1 VSKAPKPARRSRN
14 ALAQGKRVTI
24 KDVARHAGVGW
35 ITVSRVMRAPEKV
48 SAILRHRVHTAI
60 DDLGYVANQA
70 ASGLASGACRIVPV
84 LIPTLSH
91 SVYVP
96 FLDGVH
102 EELDRHGYEILL
114 GTTNYDV
121 EVEARLAAT
130 FLGWFPAGILVAG
143 VDHSAATRKRL
154 TQAVAQGTPVIEFMD
169 LTDDPIDI
177 NVGMSH
183 SATGVAVAEFF
194 ADRGYRHI
202 AYAGTLG
209 ERDPRGSRR
218 LEGFRDTLRAR
229 GLPSHYAV
237 MGSELFSMGLGAKLL
252 TELLERFPQV
262 EAVSFAND
270 DLAAGAVLEARRRN
284 IAIPQRLA
292 IMGFSDLEIATVL
305 SPAISSVRVDQKG
318 IGRLAAQ
325 KLIAALAGTPDCRRS
340 VDVGFEIIERD
351 TTRLKGSLPS

>member
-1 VSKAPKPARRSRN
+1 MPKRSKPVRRSRN

-35 ITVSRVMRAPEKV
+35 ITVSRVMRAPDKV
-48 SAILRHRVHTAI
+48 SAILKHRVHAAI

-114 GTTNYDV
+114 GTTNYDT
-121 EVEARLAAT
+121 EVEERLATT

-154 TQAVAQGTPVIEFMD
+154 TQAVAQGTPVIEYMD

-183 SATGVAVAEFF
+183 KATGVAVAEFF
-194 ADRGYRHI
+194 AAQGYRHI

-229 GLPSHYAV
+229 GLPSHYVV
-237 MGSELFSMGLGAKLL
+237 MGAELFSMGLGARLL
-252 TELLERFPQV
+252 TELLEQFPQV
-262 EAVSFAND
+262 EAVLFAND
-270 DLAAGAVLEARRRN
+270 DLAAGAVFEAKRRN

-292 IMGFSDLEIATVL
+292 IMGFSDLEIATLL
-305 SPAISSVRVDQKG
+305 SPSISSVRVDQNG

-325 KLIAALAGTPDCRRS
+325 KLIAALAGSPDCRRAI
-340 VDVGFEIIERD
+340 DVGFEIIERE
-351 TTRLKGSLPS
+351 TTRRAALPP